1 MLPIKNFLAMQVRK
15 DLGVPDDVKLV
26 IFNFGGQVRYNL
38 GCHDILV
45 YVFQFFLLT
54 FQNFWIPQHLRMTK
68 IGESTLTLNGL
79 ENFQL
84 TFFQVFKIDSL
95 GWNSGV
101 YLVIGYMIFLV
112 FLFLDICFSW
122 AFWKIIYVLKWI
134 PSPNC

>member
-1 MLPIKNFLAMQVRK
+1 MQVRK

-79 ENFQL
+79 ENFQV

-101 YLVIGYMIFLV
+101 YLVIGYKIFLV

-122 AFWKIIYVLKWI
+122 AFWKIIYVLKWNKYHRVMKHRRLI
-134 PSPNC
+134 IS